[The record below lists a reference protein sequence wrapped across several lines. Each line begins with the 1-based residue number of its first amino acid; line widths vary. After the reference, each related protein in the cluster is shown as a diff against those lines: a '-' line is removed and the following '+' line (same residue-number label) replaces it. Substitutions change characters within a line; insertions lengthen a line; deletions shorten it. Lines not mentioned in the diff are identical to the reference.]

1 MSIIGDGNE
10 ELTAE
15 RLASLKRHIT
25 PYSPDRYFKPL
36 DNPDSNKKG
45 RKPIVV
51 DNLLLSLQV
60 RKLAY
65 DLSNLSDDVIVQ
77 GRYHV
82 VKSLLDDVLHGVARL
97 DLGGNTRPLR
107 KSLLYKLLASLPVL
121 SVATISDAVNVE
133 ERQAQRY
140 LKACIIAGNAALKF
154 IKVESEEIED
164 MDALIVAKWEKRII
178 DDEY

>member
-10 ELTAE
+10 ELTPE

-25 PYSPDRYFKPL
+25 PYSPDRYFKPVEL
-36 DNPDSNKKG
+36 PISNKKG
-45 RKPIVV
+45 RKPLVV

-65 DLSNLSDDVIVQ
+65 DLSSLSDDGVVQ
-77 GRYHV
+77 GRHHV
-82 VKSLLDDVLHGVARL
+82 VRSLLDNVLHGVARL

-121 SVATISDAVNVE
+121 SVATISDAVGVG

-140 LKACIIAGNAALKF
+140 LKACVIARNAALKF
-154 IKVESEEIED
+154 IKIQPDEIGD
-164 MDALIVAKWEKRII
+164 MDALIVAKLEKEII
-178 DDEY
+178 ND